1 MKNNVY
7 HFLTNIKYETA
18 ALALID
24 PDIKNDDKLI
34 DIVDKVNF
42 ANFDAILVGG
52 SILSDDKYLNR
63 IKKIKQ
69 LTSKPLILFPGSSS
83 QINNDVDAVLYLS
96 LISGRNPKYLIEEH
110 VNSALSIYNS
120 NIETIP
126 VGYIL
131 IDGSTLSDVQIES
144 KTLPIS
150 ANETEMIVS
159 HALASQ
165 YLGHKF
171 IFLEAGS
178 GAAKHIEG
186 CLVENIK
193 KYLDIPIIVGGGI
206 VNLEI
211 VKNIKKGCPD
221 FMVIGNFLEQDNN
234 KEEIKK
240 MVNLIHE

>member
-7 HFLTNIKYETA
+7 HFLTNISYKTA

-42 ANFDAILVGG
+42 ANFDAVLVGG

-63 IKKIKQ
+63 IRKIKQ

-131 IDGSTLSDVQIES
+131 IDGSTLSDVQVES
-144 KTLPIS
+144 KTVPIS
-150 ANETEMIVS
+150 ANEKEMIVS

-178 GAAKHIEG
+178 GATKHIEG
-186 CLVENIK
+186 CLVESIK